1 VYAASSVD
9 EAPKGVGC
17 GEGVSP
23 YPRGGLCRFFL
34 LLSQTASFG
43 AFWVVFSQLSCLFAA
58 YGKLKNWDALIRLLH
73 SVVLAGTD

>member
-1 VYAASSVD
+1 MAKGYSPTQD
-9 EAPKGVGC
+9 EAFA
-17 GEGVSP
+17 E
-23 YPRGGLCRFFL
+23 FFL

>member
-23 YPRGGLCRFFL
+23 YPRGGLCKFFL

-43 AFWVVFSQLSCLFAA
+43 AFWVVFSQL
-58 YGKLKNWDALIRLLH
+58 KNWDALIRLLH